1 MAIWADGDPRAEEAG
16 QGSYLS
22 LWYAGNGTKPDTYFY
37 GTRDAAVAKQFSGIA
52 LSAFSPSGEVASVAV
67 TQAGTGGGSG
77 GGCAAAVF
85 PLLLLAGALP
95 FIFRKKK

>member
-22 LWYAGNGTKPDTYFY
+22 LWYAGNGMKPDTYFY
-37 GTRDAAVAKQFSGIA
+37 GTRDVAVAKQFSGIE

-67 TQAGTGGGSG
+67 TQAGTGGG

-85 PLLLLAGALP
+85 PLLLLVGALP